1 MHGVV
6 LTSVFERQA
15 RRAGLL
21 EDELLEIVAVIAA
34 DPQGGDLMP
43 GTGGARKMRHA
54 GRGWG
59 KSGGYRTIHYFGGS
73 DIPLFLLAL
82 IDKGERANLTNAEK
96 NDLATAL
103 PLLRDVYRRKKL

>member
-6 LTSVFERQA
+6 LTSVFERQV

-34 DPQGGDLMP
+34 DPQGGDLVP

-59 KSGGYRTIHYFGGS
+59 KSGGYRTIHYYAGA
-73 DIPLFLLAL
+73 DVPLFLLAL
-82 IDKGERANLTNAEK
+82 INKGERANLTNSEK
-96 NDLATAL
+96 NALAAIL
-103 PLLRDVYRRKKL
+103 PMLGDAYRKRQ